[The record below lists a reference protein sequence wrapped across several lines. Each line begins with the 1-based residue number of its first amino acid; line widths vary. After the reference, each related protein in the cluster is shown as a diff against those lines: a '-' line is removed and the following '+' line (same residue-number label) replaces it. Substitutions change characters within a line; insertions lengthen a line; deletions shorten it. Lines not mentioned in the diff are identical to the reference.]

1 MAMDK
6 NYEILLNASLERYE
20 KMIEK
25 GAVDSEEF
33 SASKLS
39 KIENKINLLV
49 QDSEVK
55 ANFLER
61 LNKIRTYIP
70 VDVVAEENTT
80 KNISEVSPRF
90 FKVPT
95 DFIKKHKKETVAAII
110 GALGLTAF
118 TLHGCGKEASTEP
131 VVVEAT
137 ETTEKAVETPVE
149 TEAKEEFTK
158 MDSEYVELSE
168 SITKGLNDEISKG
181 LEVTEENKN
190 VVSKAYTEYY
200 VLNQMDTLTDE
211 QWANI
216 FPNSNVTSDDI
227 MQAKYDFEFVDEKR
241 VTVSSNYL
249 DYSLIFNEADSKML
263 NNASV
268 ALDKVKNATTAVE
281 KKQANSEF
289 MDCITDVF
297 NLESDNQIT
306 PYSFRAIDTFRNVYF
321 NAFDE
326 LTLHK
331 VINDELEH
339 KVDTAS
345 LCNISE
351 NGLNVEEK
359 SISSIQ
365 SKVVIATQEK
375 IDTRLQNGWNYAN
388 THELNPYND
397 IDDIVEYVENH
408 IDLSLYQELPDYE
421 EYLTKITLSPSTKSK
436 DDSGIS
442 DGKGGHISKTD
453 MQAHGV
459 NPSDPNAKEKYEQ
472 TVRDEDAK
480 KSEESKVI
488 SDNDGNTISSGEN
501 ASEQD
506 AVDNYESE
514 YNKGYEAGSKAY
526 ENGGSNT
533 APDGSSSAY
542 KEGYS
547 NGWNDAKKRNES
559 NQTTYVPTDNGDTTT
574 TESTET
580 VDDYKPDTKIPTNDN
595 TNNNTTTEFV
605 PIDNGDTTTTEST
618 ETVED
623 YTTDYVPVD
632 ESTTTIESTETIEDY
647 TTEYE
652 PIEDTNQTTTIE
664 SSETEEGYSTEFVP
678 VEASE
683 MQNVEESSEIVEEY
697 MEESKGQSND
707 DVSSQLESLKQL
719 RDLILNDTN
728 EVVENK
734 GMKI

>member
-6 NYEILLNASLERYE
+6 NYEVLLNASLERYE

-39 KIENKINLLV
+39 KIENKINLLI
-49 QDSEVK
+49 QNSEVK

-70 VDVVAEENTT
+70 ENISEETT
-80 KNISEVSPRF
+80 EKNISQVSPRF
-90 FKVPT
+90 FKVPV
-95 DFIKKHKKETVAAII
+95 DFIKKHKASTAAAIF
-110 GALGLTAF
+110 AAVGLTAV
-118 TLHGCGKEASTEP
+118 TLHGCGNEDKNSEPIIVESTEST
-131 VVVEAT
+131 ENAT
-137 ETTEKAVETPVE
+137 EEVQKNDTEVQF
-149 TEAKEEFTK
+149 TE
-158 MDSEYVELSE
+158 MDSEYVELAE

-181 LEVTEENKN
+181 LEVTEENKG

-200 VLNQMDTLTDE
+200 MLNQVDTLTDE
-211 QWANI
+211 EWANI
-216 FPNSNVTSDDI
+216 FPSSNITSEDI
-227 MQAKYDFEFVDEKR
+227 MQAKYDLELVDEKR
-241 VTVSSNYL
+241 VTVSNQYL
-249 DYSLIFNEADSKML
+249 DYSLMFNETDSKML
-263 NNASV
+263 SGAGV
-268 ALDKVKNATTAVE
+268 ALDKVKNATTSVA
-281 KKQANSEF
+281 KKEANAEF
-289 MDCITDVF
+289 MDYITDVF
-297 NLESDNQIT
+297 NLESDNQIS

-326 LTLHK
+326 LTLHN

-345 LCNISE
+345 LCNISN
-351 NGLNVEEK
+351 NGLNVEDK
-359 SISSIQ
+359 NINSVQ

-397 IDDIVEYVENH
+397 IDDIVEYVESH

-421 EYLTKITLSPSTKSK
+421 EYLTKITLPASTKSK

-442 DGKGGHISKTD
+442 DGKGGHISKSD
-453 MQAHGV
+453 MQAHGAT
-459 NPSDPNAKEKYEQ
+459 NKEEYEQ
-472 TVRDEDAK
+472 AVRDEDAK

-488 SDNDGNTISSGEN
+488 TDNDGNTISSGSN

-526 ENGGSNT
+526 ENGGSST
-533 APDGSSSAY
+533 APSESSSAY

-547 NGWNDAKKRNES
+547 NGWKDAKKRNENS
-559 NQTTYVPTDNGDTTT
+559 QTTYIPTNDDDTTT
-574 TESTET
+574 SETTET
-580 VDDYKPDTKIPTNDN
+580 VDDYTTDPTTPDNNTND
-595 TNNNTTTEFV
+595 NTTTEFV
-605 PIDNGDTTTTEST
+605 PIDDGDTTTSETT
-618 ETVED
+618 ETVDD

-632 ESTTTIESTETIEDY
+632 ETNNQVTTTESSEVEEGY
-647 TTEYE
+647 TTEYV
-652 PIEDTNQTTTIE
+652 PIENSEVQNIEE
-664 SSETEEGYSTEFVP
+664 SSET
-678 VEASE
+678 
-683 MQNVEESSEIVEEY
+683 IEEY
-697 MEESKGQSND
+697 KEESKGQSSD
-707 DVSSQLESLKQL
+707 DISSQLESLKQL
-719 RDLILNDTN
+719 RDLILSDTN
-728 EVVENK
+728 EVVETK

>member
-6 NYEILLNASLERYE
+6 NYEVLLNASLERYE

-39 KIENKINLLV
+39 KIENKINLLI
-49 QDSEVK
+49 QNSEVK

-70 VDVVAEENTT
+70 ENVSEETT
-80 KNISEVSPRF
+80 EKNISQVSPRF
-90 FKVPT
+90 FKVPV
-95 DFIKKHKKETVAAII
+95 DFIKKHKASTAAAIF
-110 GALGLTAF
+110 AAVGLTAV
-118 TLHGCGKEASTEP
+118 TLHGCGNEDKNSEPIIVESTEST
-131 VVVEAT
+131 ENAT
-137 ETTEKAVETPVE
+137 EEVQKNDTEVQF
-149 TEAKEEFTK
+149 TE
-158 MDSEYVELSE
+158 MDSEYVELAE

-181 LEVTEENKN
+181 LEVTEENKG

-200 VLNQMDTLTDE
+200 MLNQVDTLTDE
-211 QWANI
+211 EWANI
-216 FPNSNVTSDDI
+216 FPSSNITSEDI
-227 MQAKYDFEFVDEKR
+227 MQAKYDLELVDEKR
-241 VTVSSNYL
+241 VTVSNQYL
-249 DYSLIFNEADSKML
+249 DYSLMFNETDSKML
-263 NNASV
+263 SGAGV
-268 ALDKVKNATTAVE
+268 ALDKVKNATTSVA
-281 KKQANSEF
+281 KKEANAEF
-289 MDCITDVF
+289 MDYITDVF
-297 NLESDNQIT
+297 NLESDNQIS

-326 LTLHK
+326 LTLHN

-345 LCNISE
+345 LCNISN
-351 NGLNVEEK
+351 NGLNVEDK
-359 SISSIQ
+359 NINSVQ

-397 IDDIVEYVENH
+397 IDDIVEYVESH

-421 EYLTKITLSPSTKSK
+421 EYLTKITLPASTKSK

-442 DGKGGHISKTD
+442 DGKGGHISKSD
-453 MQAHGV
+453 MQAHGAT
-459 NPSDPNAKEKYEQ
+459 NKEEYEQ
-472 TVRDEDAK
+472 AVRDEDAK

-488 SDNDGNTISSGEN
+488 TDNDGNTISSGSN

-526 ENGGSNT
+526 ENGGSST
-533 APDGSSSAY
+533 APSESSSAY

-547 NGWNDAKKRNES
+547 NGWKDAKKRNENS
-559 NQTTYVPTDNGDTTT
+559 QTTYIPTNDDDTTT
-574 TESTET
+574 SETTET
-580 VDDYKPDTKIPTNDN
+580 VD
-595 TNNNTTTEFV
+595 
-605 PIDNGDTTTTEST
+605 
-618 ETVED
+618 D

-632 ESTTTIESTETIEDY
+632 ETNNQVTTTESSEVEEGY
-647 TTEYE
+647 TTEYV
-652 PIEDTNQTTTIE
+652 PIENSEVQNIEE
-664 SSETEEGYSTEFVP
+664 SSET
-678 VEASE
+678 
-683 MQNVEESSEIVEEY
+683 IEEY
-697 MEESKGQSND
+697 KEESKGQSSD
-707 DVSSQLESLKQL
+707 DISSQLESLKQL
-719 RDLILNDTN
+719 RDLILSDTN
-728 EVVENK
+728 EVVETK

>member
-6 NYEILLNASLERYE
+6 NYEVLLNASLERYE

-39 KIENKINLLV
+39 KIENKINLLI

-70 VDVVAEENTT
+70 ENVSEETT
-80 KNISEVSPRF
+80 EKNISQVSPRF
-90 FKVPT
+90 FKVPV
-95 DFIKKHKKETVAAII
+95 DFIKKHKASTAVAIFA
-110 GALGLTAF
+110 AVGLTAV
-118 TLHGCGKEASTEP
+118 TLHGCGNEDKNSEPIVVESTES
-131 VVVEAT
+131 
-137 ETTEKAVETPVE
+137 TEKTIEEVQTVD
-149 TEAKEEFTK
+149 TEVKFTE
-158 MDSEYVELSE
+158 MDPEYVELAE
-168 SITKGLNDEISKG
+168 SITKGLDDEISKG
-181 LEVTEENKN
+181 LEVTEENKT

-211 QWANI
+211 EWANI
-216 FPNSNVTSDDI
+216 FPNSNVTSEDI
-227 MQAKYDFEFVDEKR
+227 MQAKYDLELVDEKR
-241 VTVSSNYL
+241 VTVSNQYL

-263 NNASV
+263 SGAGA
-268 ALDKVKNATTAVE
+268 ALDKVKNATTSSA
-281 KKQANSEF
+281 KKEANTEF
-289 MDCITDVF
+289 MNYITDVF
-297 NLESDNQIT
+297 NLESDNQIS

-326 LTLHK
+326 LTLHN

-345 LCNISE
+345 LCNISN
-351 NGLNVEEK
+351 NGLNVEDK
-359 SISSIQ
+359 NINSVQ

-397 IDDIVEYVENH
+397 IDDIVEYVESH

-421 EYLTKITLSPSTKSK
+421 EYLTKITLPASTKSK

-442 DGKGGHISKTD
+442 DGKGGHISKSD
-453 MQAHGV
+453 MQAHGAT
-459 NPSDPNAKEKYEQ
+459 NKEEYEQ
-472 TVRDEDAK
+472 AVRDEDAK

-488 SDNDGNTISSGEN
+488 TDNDGNTISSGSN

-526 ENGGSNT
+526 ENGGSST
-533 APDGSSSAY
+533 APSGSSSAY

-547 NGWNDAKKRNES
+547 NGWKDAKKRNENS
-559 NQTTYVPTDNGDTTT
+559 QTTYIPTNDGDTTT
-574 TESTET
+574 SETTET
-580 VDDYKPDTKIPTNDN
+580 VDDYTTDPTTPDNNTND
-595 TNNNTTTEFV
+595 NTTTEFV
-605 PIDNGDTTTTEST
+605 PIDDGDTTTSETTETVDDYTTDYVPVDETNDQTTTSEST

-623 YTTDYVPVD
+623 YTTDYVPV
-632 ESTTTIESTETIEDY
+632 EDSAVQIVEDSPEDVE
-647 TTEYE
+647 EY
-652 PIEDTNQTTTIE
+652 
-664 SSETEEGYSTEFVP
+664 
-678 VEASE
+678 
-683 MQNVEESSEIVEEY
+683 VEESS
-697 MEESKGQSND
+697 D
-707 DVSSQLESLKQL
+707 DVLSQLESLKQL

-728 EVVENK
+728 EVVESK
-734 GMKI
+734 SMKI

>member
-6 NYEILLNASLERYE
+6 NYEVLLNASLERYE

-39 KIENKINLLV
+39 KIENKINLLI

-70 VDVVAEENTT
+70 ENVNEETT
-80 KNISEVSPRF
+80 EKNISQVSPRF
-90 FKVPT
+90 FKVPV
-95 DFIKKHKKETVAAII
+95 DFIKKHKASTAAAIF
-110 GALGLTAF
+110 AAVGLTAV
-118 TLHGCGKEASTEP
+118 TLHGCGNEDKNSEPIVVESTES
-131 VVVEAT
+131 
-137 ETTEKAVETPVE
+137 TEKTIEEVQKAD
-149 TEAKEEFTK
+149 TEVQFTE
-158 MDSEYVELSE
+158 MDSEYVELAE
-168 SITKGLNDEISKG
+168 SITKGLDDEISKG
-181 LEVTEENKN
+181 LEVTEENKT

-211 QWANI
+211 EWANI
-216 FPNSNVTSDDI
+216 FPNSNVTSEDI
-227 MQAKYDFEFVDEKR
+227 MQAKYDLELVDEKR
-241 VTVSSNYL
+241 VTVSNQYL

-263 NNASV
+263 SGAGT
-268 ALDKVKNATTAVE
+268 ALDKVKNATTSSA
-281 KKQANSEF
+281 KKEANTEF
-289 MDCITDVF
+289 MNYITDVF
-297 NLESDNQIT
+297 NLESDNQIS

-326 LTLHK
+326 LTLHN

-345 LCNISE
+345 LCNISN
-351 NGLNVEEK
+351 NGLNVEDK
-359 SISSIQ
+359 NINSVQ

-397 IDDIVEYVENH
+397 IDDIVEYVESH

-421 EYLTKITLSPSTKSK
+421 EYLTKITLPASTKSK

-442 DGKGGHISKTD
+442 DGKGGHISKSD
-453 MQAHGV
+453 MQAHGAT
-459 NPSDPNAKEKYEQ
+459 NKEEYEQ
-472 TVRDEDAK
+472 AVRDEDAK

-488 SDNDGNTISSGEN
+488 TDNDGNTISSGSN

-526 ENGGSNT
+526 ENGGSST
-533 APDGSSSAY
+533 APSESSSAY

-547 NGWNDAKKRNES
+547 NGWKDAKKRNENS
-559 NQTTYVPTDNGDTTT
+559 QTTYIPTNDDDTTT
-574 TESTET
+574 SETTET
-580 VDDYKPDTKIPTNDN
+580 VDDYTTDPTTPDNNTND
-595 TNNNTTTEFV
+595 NTTTEFV
-605 PIDNGDTTTTEST
+605 PIDDGDTTTSETTETVDDYTTDYVPVDETNDQTTTSEST

-632 ESTTTIESTETIEDY
+632 ETNNQVTTTESSEVEEGY
-647 TTEYE
+647 TTEYV
-652 PIEDTNQTTTIE
+652 PIENSEVQNIEE
-664 SSETEEGYSTEFVP
+664 SSET
-678 VEASE
+678 
-683 MQNVEESSEIVEEY
+683 IEEY
-697 MEESKGQSND
+697 KEESKGQSSD
-707 DVSSQLESLKQL
+707 DISSQLESLKQL
-719 RDLILNDTN
+719 RDLILSDTN
-728 EVVENK
+728 EVVETK

>member
-6 NYEILLNASLERYE
+6 NYEVLLNASLERYE

-39 KIENKINLLV
+39 KIENKINLLI
-49 QDSEVK
+49 QNSEVK

-70 VDVVAEENTT
+70 ENVSEETT
-80 KNISEVSPRF
+80 EKNISQVSPRF
-90 FKVPT
+90 FKVPV
-95 DFIKKHKKETVAAII
+95 DFIKKHKASTAAAIF
-110 GALGLTAF
+110 AAVGLTAV
-118 TLHGCGKEASTEP
+118 TLHGCGNEDKNSEPIVVESTES
-131 VVVEAT
+131 
-137 ETTEKAVETPVE
+137 TEKTIEEVQKSD
-149 TEAKEEFTK
+149 TEVQFTE
-158 MDSEYVELSE
+158 MDSEYVELAE
-168 SITKGLNDEISKG
+168 SITKGLDDEISKG
-181 LEVTEENKN
+181 LEVTEENKT

-211 QWANI
+211 EWANI
-216 FPNSNVTSDDI
+216 FPNSNVTSEDI
-227 MQAKYDFEFVDEKR
+227 MQAKYDLELVDEKR
-241 VTVSSNYL
+241 VTVSNQYL

-263 NNASV
+263 SGAGT
-268 ALDKVKNATTAVE
+268 ALDKVKNATTSSA
-281 KKQANSEF
+281 KKEANTEF
-289 MDCITDVF
+289 MNYITDVF
-297 NLESDNQIT
+297 NLESDNQIS

-326 LTLHK
+326 LTLHN

-345 LCNISE
+345 LCNISN
-351 NGLNVEEK
+351 NGLNVEDK
-359 SISSIQ
+359 NINSVQ

-397 IDDIVEYVENH
+397 IDDIVEYVESH

-421 EYLTKITLSPSTKSK
+421 EYLTKITLPASTKSK

-442 DGKGGHISKTD
+442 DGKGGHISKSD
-453 MQAHGV
+453 MQAHGAT
-459 NPSDPNAKEKYEQ
+459 NKEEYEQ
-472 TVRDEDAK
+472 AVRDEDAK

-488 SDNDGNTISSGEN
+488 TDNDGNTISSGSN

-526 ENGGSNT
+526 ENGGSST
-533 APDGSSSAY
+533 APSESSSAY

-547 NGWNDAKKRNES
+547 NGWKDAKKRNENS
-559 NQTTYVPTDNGDTTT
+559 QTTYIPTNDDDTTT
-574 TESTET
+574 SETTET
-580 VDDYKPDTKIPTNDN
+580 VDDYTTDPTTPDNNTND
-595 TNNNTTTEFV
+595 NTTTEFV
-605 PIDNGDTTTTEST
+605 PIDDGDTTTSETTETVDDYTTDYVPVDETNDQTTTSEST

-632 ESTTTIESTETIEDY
+632 ETNNQVTTTESSEVEEGY
-647 TTEYE
+647 TTEYV
-652 PIEDTNQTTTIE
+652 PIENSEVQNIEE
-664 SSETEEGYSTEFVP
+664 SSET
-678 VEASE
+678 
-683 MQNVEESSEIVEEY
+683 IEEY
-697 MEESKGQSND
+697 KEESKGQSSD
-707 DVSSQLESLKQL
+707 DISSQLESLKQL
-719 RDLILNDTN
+719 RDLILSDTN
-728 EVVENK
+728 EVVETK

>member
-6 NYEILLNASLERYE
+6 NYEVLLNASLERYE

-33 SASKLS
+33 SVSKLS
-39 KIENKINLLV
+39 KIENKINLLI

-70 VDVVAEENTT
+70 ENVSEETT
-80 KNISEVSPRF
+80 EKNISQVSPRF
-90 FKVPT
+90 FKVPV
-95 DFIKKHKKETVAAII
+95 DFIKKHKASTAAAIF
-110 GALGLTAF
+110 AAVGLTAV
-118 TLHGCGKEASTEP
+118 TLHGCGNEDKNSEPIVVESTES
-131 VVVEAT
+131 
-137 ETTEKAVETPVE
+137 TEKTIEEVQTVD
-149 TEAKEEFTK
+149 TEVKFTE
-158 MDSEYVELSE
+158 MDPEYVELAE
-168 SITKGLNDEISKG
+168 SITKGLDDEISKG
-181 LEVTEENKN
+181 LEVTEENKT

-211 QWANI
+211 EWANI
-216 FPNSNVTSDDI
+216 FPNSNVTSEDI
-227 MQAKYDFEFVDEKR
+227 MQAKHDLELVDEKR
-241 VTVSSNYL
+241 VTVSNQYL

-263 NNASV
+263 SGAGA
-268 ALDKVKNATTAVE
+268 ALDKVKNATTSSA
-281 KKQANSEF
+281 KKEANTEF
-289 MDCITDVF
+289 MDYITDVF
-297 NLESDNQIT
+297 NLESDNQIS

-326 LTLHK
+326 LTLHN

-345 LCNISE
+345 LCNISN
-351 NGLNVEEK
+351 NGLNVEDK
-359 SISSIQ
+359 NINSVQ

-397 IDDIVEYVENH
+397 IDDIVEYVESH

-421 EYLTKITLSPSTKSK
+421 EYLTKITLPASTKSK

-442 DGKGGHISKTD
+442 DGKGGHISKSD
-453 MQAHGV
+453 MQAHGAT
-459 NPSDPNAKEKYEQ
+459 NKEEYEQ
-472 TVRDEDAK
+472 AVRDEDAK

-488 SDNDGNTISSGEN
+488 TDNDGNTISSGSN

-526 ENGGSNT
+526 ENGGSST
-533 APDGSSSAY
+533 APSGSSSAY

-547 NGWNDAKKRNES
+547 NGWKDAKKRNENS
-559 NQTTYVPTDNGDTTT
+559 QTTYIPTNDGDTTT
-574 TESTET
+574 SETTET
-580 VDDYKPDTKIPTNDN
+580 VNDYTTDTTTPDKDN

-605 PIDNGDTTTTEST
+605 PIDDGDTTTSETTETVDDYTTDYVPVDETNDQTTTSEST

-632 ESTTTIESTETIEDY
+632 ETSNQVTTTESSEVEEGY
-647 TTEYE
+647 TTEY
-652 PIEDTNQTTTIE
+652 
-664 SSETEEGYSTEFVP
+664 VP
-678 VEASE
+678 VEDSNVQIVEDSSE
-683 MQNVEESSEIVEEY
+683 DVEEYVEESS
-697 MEESKGQSND
+697 D
-707 DVSSQLESLKQL
+707 DVLSQLESLKQL

-728 EVVENK
+728 EVVESK
-734 GMKI
+734 SMKI

>member
-6 NYEILLNASLERYE
+6 NYEVLLNASLERYE

-39 KIENKINLLV
+39 KIENKINLLI
-49 QDSEVK
+49 QDSGVK

-70 VDVVAEENTT
+70 ENVSEETT
-80 KNISEVSPRF
+80 EKNISQVSPRF
-90 FKVPT
+90 FKVPV
-95 DFIKKHKKETVAAII
+95 DFIKKHKASTAAAIF
-110 GALGLTAF
+110 AAVGLTAV
-118 TLHGCGKEASTEP
+118 TLHGCGNEDKNSEPIIVESTEST
-131 VVVEAT
+131 ENAT
-137 ETTEKAVETPVE
+137 EEVQKNDTEVQF
-149 TEAKEEFTK
+149 TE
-158 MDSEYVELSE
+158 MDSEYVELAE

-181 LEVTEENKN
+181 LEVTEENKG

-200 VLNQMDTLTDE
+200 MLNQVDTLTDE
-211 QWANI
+211 EWANI
-216 FPNSNVTSDDI
+216 FPSSNITSEDI
-227 MQAKYDFEFVDEKR
+227 MQAKYDLELVDEKR
-241 VTVSSNYL
+241 VTVSNQYL
-249 DYSLIFNEADSKML
+249 DYSLMFNETDSKML
-263 NNASV
+263 SNAGV
-268 ALDKVKNATTAVE
+268 ALDKVKNATTSVA
-281 KKQANSEF
+281 KKEANAEF
-289 MDCITDVF
+289 MDYITDVF
-297 NLESDNQIT
+297 NLESDNQIS

-326 LTLHK
+326 LTLHN

-345 LCNISE
+345 LCSIS
-351 NGLNVEEK
+351 NSDLNVEEK
-359 SISSIQ
+359 NINSIQ

-397 IDDIVEYVENH
+397 IDDIVEYVESH

-421 EYLTKITLSPSTKSK
+421 EYLTKITLPASTKSK

-442 DGKGGHISKTD
+442 DGKGGHISKSD
-453 MQAHGV
+453 MQAHGAT
-459 NPSDPNAKEKYEQ
+459 NKEEYEQ
-472 TVRDEDAK
+472 AVRDEDAK

-488 SDNDGNTISSGEN
+488 TDNDGNTISSGSN

-526 ENGGSNT
+526 ENGGSST
-533 APDGSSSAY
+533 APSESSSAY

-547 NGWNDAKKRNES
+547 NGWKDAKKRNENS
-559 NQTTYVPTDNGDTTT
+559 QTTYIPTNDDDTTT
-574 TESTET
+574 SETTET
-580 VDDYKPDTKIPTNDN
+580 VDDYTTDPTTPDNNTND
-595 TNNNTTTEFV
+595 NTTTEFV
-605 PIDNGDTTTTEST
+605 PIDDGDTTTSETTETVDDYTTDYVPVDETNDQTTTSEST

-632 ESTTTIESTETIEDY
+632 ETNNQVTTTESSEVEEGY
-647 TTEYE
+647 TTEYV
-652 PIEDTNQTTTIE
+652 PIENSEVQNIEE
-664 SSETEEGYSTEFVP
+664 SSET
-678 VEASE
+678 
-683 MQNVEESSEIVEEY
+683 IEEY
-697 MEESKGQSND
+697 KEESKGQSSD
-707 DVSSQLESLKQL
+707 DISSQLESLKQL
-719 RDLILNDTN
+719 RDLILSDTN
-728 EVVENK
+728 EVVETK

>member
-6 NYEILLNASLERYE
+6 NYEVLLNASLERYE

-39 KIENKINLLV
+39 KIENKINLLI

-70 VDVVAEENTT
+70 ENVSEETT
-80 KNISEVSPRF
+80 EKNISQVSPRF
-90 FKVPT
+90 FKVPV
-95 DFIKKHKKETVAAII
+95 DFIKKHKASTAAAIF
-110 GALGLTAF
+110 AAVGLTAV
-118 TLHGCGKEASTEP
+118 TLHGCGNEDKNSEPIVVESTES
-131 VVVEAT
+131 
-137 ETTEKAVETPVE
+137 TEKTIEEVQTVD
-149 TEAKEEFTK
+149 TEVKFTE
-158 MDSEYVELSE
+158 MDPEYVELAE
-168 SITKGLNDEISKG
+168 SITKGLDDEISKG
-181 LEVTEENKN
+181 LEVTEENKT

-211 QWANI
+211 EWANI
-216 FPNSNVTSDDI
+216 FPNSNVTSEDI
-227 MQAKYDFEFVDEKR
+227 MQAKYDFEYLDQRR
-241 VTVSSNYL
+241 VTTSSEYL
-249 DYSLIFNEADSKML
+249 DYSLMFNEADSKML
-263 NNASV
+263 SDAGV
-268 ALDKVKNATTAVE
+268 ALDKFKNATTASS
-281 KKQANSEF
+281 KKEAKSEF
-289 MDCITDVF
+289 INYVTEVF
-297 NLESDNQIT
+297 NLESNNQFA
-306 PYSFRAIDTFRNVYF
+306 PYSSRAKDTFRYVYF
-321 NAFDE
+321 EAFDR
-326 LTLHK
+326 LTGQNGFDDKLKHR
-331 VINDELEH
+331 VNTSVLCDITNNINF
-339 KVDTAS
+339 
-345 LCNISE
+345 
-351 NGLNVEEK
+351 NVEEESAK
-359 SISSIQ
+359 SIQ
-365 SKVVIATQEK
+365 SEIVIAIQNK
-375 IDTRLQNGWNYAN
+375 VNTRLQNGWNYAN

-421 EYLTKITLSPSTKSK
+421 EYLKSLMPPSTKSK

-442 DGKGGHISKTD
+442 DGKGGHISKSD
-453 MQAHGV
+453 MQAHGAT
-459 NPSDPNAKEKYEQ
+459 NKEEYEQ
-472 TVRDEDAK
+472 AVRDEDAK

-488 SDNDGNTISSGEN
+488 TDNDGNTISSGSN

-526 ENGGSNT
+526 ENGGSST
-533 APDGSSSAY
+533 APSESSSAY

-605 PIDNGDTTTTEST
+605 PIDNGDTTTSETT
-618 ETVED
+618 ETVDD

-632 ESTTTIESTETIEDY
+632 ETNNQVTTTESSEVEEGY
-647 TTEYE
+647 TTEYV
-652 PIEDTNQTTTIE
+652 PIENSEVQNIEE
-664 SSETEEGYSTEFVP
+664 SSET
-678 VEASE
+678 
-683 MQNVEESSEIVEEY
+683 IEEY
-697 MEESKGQSND
+697 KEESKGQSSD
-707 DVSSQLESLKQL
+707 DISSQLESLKQL

>member
-6 NYEILLNASLERYE
+6 NYEVLLNASLERYE

-39 KIENKINLLV
+39 KIENKINLLI

-70 VDVVAEENTT
+70 ENVNEETT
-80 KNISEVSPRF
+80 EKNISQVSPRF
-90 FKVPT
+90 FKVPV
-95 DFIKKHKKETVAAII
+95 DFIKKHKASTAAAIF
-110 GALGLTAF
+110 AAVGLTAV
-118 TLHGCGKEASTEP
+118 TLHGCGNEDKNSEPIVVESTES
-131 VVVEAT
+131 
-137 ETTEKAVETPVE
+137 TEKTIEEVQKAD
-149 TEAKEEFTK
+149 TEVQFTE
-158 MDSEYVELSE
+158 MDSEYVELAE
-168 SITKGLNDEISKG
+168 SITKGLDDEISKG
-181 LEVTEENKN
+181 LEVTEENKT

-211 QWANI
+211 EWANI
-216 FPNSNVTSDDI
+216 FPNSNVTSEDI
-227 MQAKYDFEFVDEKR
+227 MQAKYDLELVDEKR
-241 VTVSSNYL
+241 VTVSNQYL

-263 NNASV
+263 SGAGT
-268 ALDKVKNATTAVE
+268 ALDKVKNATTSSA
-281 KKQANSEF
+281 KKEANTEF
-289 MDCITDVF
+289 MNYITDVF
-297 NLESDNQIT
+297 NLESDNQIS

-326 LTLHK
+326 LTLHN

-345 LCNISE
+345 LCNISN
-351 NGLNVEEK
+351 NGLNVEDK
-359 SISSIQ
+359 NINSVQ

-421 EYLTKITLSPSTKSK
+421 EYLKSLMPPSTKSK

-442 DGKGGHISKTD
+442 DGKGGHISKSD
-453 MQAHGV
+453 MQAHGAT
-459 NPSDPNAKEKYEQ
+459 NKEEYEQ
-472 TVRDEDAK
+472 AVRDEDAK

-488 SDNDGNTISSGEN
+488 TDNDGNTISSGSN

-526 ENGGSNT
+526 ESGGSST
-533 APDGSSSAY
+533 APSESSSAY

-547 NGWNDAKKRNES
+547 NGWKDAKKRNENS
-559 NQTTYVPTDNGDTTT
+559 QTTYIPTNDDDTTT
-574 TESTET
+574 SETTET
-580 VDDYKPDTKIPTNDN
+580 VDDYTTDPTTPDNNTND
-595 TNNNTTTEFV
+595 NTTTEFV
-605 PIDNGDTTTTEST
+605 PIDDGDTTTSETTETVDDYTTDYVPVDETNDQTTTSEST

-632 ESTTTIESTETIEDY
+632 ETNNQVTTTESSEVEEGY
-647 TTEYE
+647 PTEYV
-652 PIEDTNQTTTIE
+652 PIENSEVQNIEE
-664 SSETEEGYSTEFVP
+664 SSET
-678 VEASE
+678 
-683 MQNVEESSEIVEEY
+683 IEEY
-697 MEESKGQSND
+697 KEESKGQSSD
-707 DVSSQLESLKQL
+707 DISSQLESLKQL
-719 RDLILNDTN
+719 RDLILSDTN
-728 EVVENK
+728 EVVETK

>member
-6 NYEILLNASLERYE
+6 NYEVLLNASLERYE

-39 KIENKINLLV
+39 KIENKINLLI
-49 QDSEVK
+49 QNSEVK

-70 VDVVAEENTT
+70 ENVSEETT
-80 KNISEVSPRF
+80 EKNISQVSPRF
-90 FKVPT
+90 FKVPV
-95 DFIKKHKKETVAAII
+95 DFIKKHKASTAAAIF
-110 GALGLTAF
+110 AAVGLTAV
-118 TLHGCGKEASTEP
+118 TLHGCGNEDKNSEPIIVESTEST
-131 VVVEAT
+131 ENAT
-137 ETTEKAVETPVE
+137 EEVQKNDTEVQF
-149 TEAKEEFTK
+149 TE
-158 MDSEYVELSE
+158 MDSEYVELAE

-181 LEVTEENKN
+181 LEVTEENKG

-200 VLNQMDTLTDE
+200 MLNQVDTLTDE
-211 QWANI
+211 EWANI
-216 FPNSNVTSDDI
+216 FPSSNITSEDI
-227 MQAKYDFEFVDEKR
+227 MQAKYDLELVDEKR
-241 VTVSSNYL
+241 VTVSNQYL
-249 DYSLIFNEADSKML
+249 DYSLMFNETDSKML
-263 NNASV
+263 SGAGV
-268 ALDKVKNATTAVE
+268 ALDKVKNATTSVA
-281 KKQANSEF
+281 KKEANAEF
-289 MDCITDVF
+289 MDYITDVF
-297 NLESDNQIT
+297 NLESDNQIS

-326 LTLHK
+326 LTLHN

-345 LCNISE
+345 LCSIS
-351 NGLNVEEK
+351 NSDLNVEEK
-359 SISSIQ
+359 NINSIQ

-397 IDDIVEYVENH
+397 IDDIVEYVESH

-421 EYLTKITLSPSTKSK
+421 EYLTKITLPASTKSK

-442 DGKGGHISKTD
+442 DGKGGHISKSD
-453 MQAHGV
+453 MQAHGAT
-459 NPSDPNAKEKYEQ
+459 NKEEYEQ
-472 TVRDEDAK
+472 AVRDEDAK

-488 SDNDGNTISSGEN
+488 TDNDGNTISSGSN

-526 ENGGSNT
+526 ENGGSST
-533 APDGSSSAY
+533 APSESSSAY

-547 NGWNDAKKRNES
+547 NGWKDAKKRNENS
-559 NQTTYVPTDNGDTTT
+559 QTTYIPTNDDDTTT
-574 TESTET
+574 SETTET
-580 VDDYKPDTKIPTNDN
+580 VDDYTTDPTTPDNNTND
-595 TNNNTTTEFV
+595 NTTTEFV
-605 PIDNGDTTTTEST
+605 PIDDGDTTTSETTETVDDYTTDYVPVDETNDQTTTSEST

-632 ESTTTIESTETIEDY
+632 ETNNQVTTTESSEVEEEY
-647 TTEYE
+647 TTEYV
-652 PIEDTNQTTTIE
+652 PIENSEVQNIEE
-664 SSETEEGYSTEFVP
+664 SSET
-678 VEASE
+678 
-683 MQNVEESSEIVEEY
+683 IEEY
-697 MEESKGQSND
+697 KEESKGQSSD
-707 DVSSQLESLKQL
+707 DISSQLESLKQL
-719 RDLILNDTN
+719 RDLILSDTN
-728 EVVENK
+728 EVVETK

>member
-6 NYEILLNASLERYE
+6 NYEVLLNASLERCE

-33 SASKLS
+33 SASKLN
-39 KIENKINLLV
+39 KIENKINLLI

-70 VDVVAEENTT
+70 ENVSEETT
-80 KNISEVSPRF
+80 EKNISQVSPRF
-90 FKVPT
+90 FKVPV
-95 DFIKKHKKETVAAII
+95 DFIKKHKASTAAAIF
-110 GALGLTAF
+110 AAVGLTAV
-118 TLHGCGKEASTEP
+118 TLHGCGNEDKNSEP
-131 VVVEAT
+131 IVVEST
-137 ETTEKAVETPVE
+137 ETTEKTIEEVQTVD
-149 TEAKEEFTK
+149 TEVKFTE
-158 MDSEYVELSE
+158 MDPEYVELAE
-168 SITKGLNDEISKG
+168 SITKGLDDEISKG
-181 LEVTEENKN
+181 LEVTEENKT

-211 QWANI
+211 EWANI
-216 FPNSNVTSDDI
+216 FPNSNVTSEDI
-227 MQAKYDFEFVDEKR
+227 MQAKYDLELVDEKR
-241 VTVSSNYL
+241 VTVSNQYL

-263 NNASV
+263 SGAGA
-268 ALDKVKNATTAVE
+268 ALDKVKNATTSSA
-281 KKQANSEF
+281 KKEANTEF
-289 MDCITDVF
+289 MDYITDVF
-297 NLESDNQIT
+297 NLESDNQIS

-326 LTLHK
+326 LTLHN

-345 LCNISE
+345 LCNISN
-351 NGLNVEEK
+351 NGLNVEDK
-359 SISSIQ
+359 NINSVQ

-397 IDDIVEYVENH
+397 IDDIVEYVESH

-421 EYLTKITLSPSTKSK
+421 EYLTKITLPASTKSK

-442 DGKGGHISKTD
+442 DGKGGHISKSD
-453 MQAHGV
+453 MQAHGAT
-459 NPSDPNAKEKYEQ
+459 NKEEYEQ
-472 TVRDEDAK
+472 AVRDEDAK

-488 SDNDGNTISSGEN
+488 TDNDGNTISSGSN

-526 ENGGSNT
+526 ENGGSST
-533 APDGSSSAY
+533 APSGSSSAY

-547 NGWNDAKKRNES
+547 NGWKDAKKRNENS
-559 NQTTYVPTDNGDTTT
+559 QTTYIPTNDGDTTT
-574 TESTET
+574 SESTET
-580 VDDYKPDTKIPTNDN
+580 VD
-595 TNNNTTTEFV
+595 
-605 PIDNGDTTTTEST
+605 
-618 ETVED
+618 
-623 YTTDYVPVD
+623 
-632 ESTTTIESTETIEDY
+632 DY

-652 PIEDTNQTTTIE
+652 PIENDDQTTITE
-664 SSETEEGYSTEFVP
+664 SSETEEGYTTEYVP
-678 VEASE
+678 VEDSSE
-683 MQNVEESSEIVEEY
+683 DVEEYVEESS
-697 MEESKGQSND
+697 D
-707 DVSSQLESLKQL
+707 DVLSQLESLKQL

-728 EVVENK
+728 EVVESK
-734 GMKI
+734 SMKI

>member
-6 NYEILLNASLERYE
+6 NYEVLLNASLERYE

-39 KIENKINLLV
+39 KIENKINLLI
-49 QDSEVK
+49 QDSGVK

-70 VDVVAEENTT
+70 ENVSEETT
-80 KNISEVSPRF
+80 EKNISQVSPRF
-90 FKVPT
+90 FKVPV
-95 DFIKKHKKETVAAII
+95 DFIKKHKASTAAAIF
-110 GALGLTAF
+110 AAVGLTAV
-118 TLHGCGKEASTEP
+118 TLHGCGNEDKNSEPIIVESTEST
-131 VVVEAT
+131 ENAT
-137 ETTEKAVETPVE
+137 EEVQKNDTEVQF
-149 TEAKEEFTK
+149 TE
-158 MDSEYVELSE
+158 MDSEYVELAE

-181 LEVTEENKN
+181 LEVTEENKG

-200 VLNQMDTLTDE
+200 MLNQVDTLTDE
-211 QWANI
+211 EWANI
-216 FPNSNVTSDDI
+216 FPSSNITSEDI
-227 MQAKYDFEFVDEKR
+227 MQAKYDLELVDEKR
-241 VTVSSNYL
+241 VTVSNQYL
-249 DYSLIFNEADSKML
+249 DYSLMFNETDSKML
-263 NNASV
+263 SGAGV
-268 ALDKVKNATTAVE
+268 ALDKVKNATTSVA
-281 KKQANSEF
+281 KKEANAEF
-289 MDCITDVF
+289 MDYITDVF
-297 NLESDNQIT
+297 NLESDNQIS

-326 LTLHK
+326 LTLHN

-345 LCNISE
+345 LCSIS
-351 NGLNVEEK
+351 NSDLNVEEK
-359 SISSIQ
+359 NINSIQ

-397 IDDIVEYVENH
+397 IDDIVEYVESH

-421 EYLTKITLSPSTKSK
+421 EYLTKITLPASTKSK

-442 DGKGGHISKTD
+442 DGKGGHISKSD
-453 MQAHGV
+453 MQAHGAT
-459 NPSDPNAKEKYEQ
+459 NKEEYEQ
-472 TVRDEDAK
+472 AVRDEDAK

-488 SDNDGNTISSGEN
+488 TDNDGNTISSGSN

-526 ENGGSNT
+526 ESGGSST
-533 APDGSSSAY
+533 APSESSSAY

-547 NGWNDAKKRNES
+547 NGWKDAKKRNENS
-559 NQTTYVPTDNGDTTT
+559 QTTYIPTNDDDTTT
-574 TESTET
+574 SETTET
-580 VDDYKPDTKIPTNDN
+580 VDDYTTDPTTPDNNTND
-595 TNNNTTTEFV
+595 NTTTEFV
-605 PIDNGDTTTTEST
+605 PIDDGDTTTSETTETVDDYTTDYVPVDETNDQTTTSEST

-632 ESTTTIESTETIEDY
+632 ETNNQVTTTESSEVEEEY
-647 TTEYE
+647 TTEYV
-652 PIEDTNQTTTIE
+652 PIENSEVQNIEE
-664 SSETEEGYSTEFVP
+664 SSET
-678 VEASE
+678 
-683 MQNVEESSEIVEEY
+683 IEEY
-697 MEESKGQSND
+697 KEESKGQSSD
-707 DVSSQLESLKQL
+707 DISSQLESLKQL
-719 RDLILNDTN
+719 RDLILSDTN
-728 EVVENK
+728 EVVETK

>member
-6 NYEILLNASLERYE
+6 NYEVLLNASLERYE

-33 SASKLS
+33 SASKLN
-39 KIENKINLLV
+39 KIENKINLLI

-70 VDVVAEENTT
+70 ENVSEETT
-80 KNISEVSPRF
+80 EKNISQVSPRF
-90 FKVPT
+90 FKVPV
-95 DFIKKHKKETVAAII
+95 DFIKKHKASTAAAIF
-110 GALGLTAF
+110 AAVGLTAV
-118 TLHGCGKEASTEP
+118 TLHGCGNEDKNSEPIVVESTES
-131 VVVEAT
+131 
-137 ETTEKAVETPVE
+137 TEKTIEEVQTVD
-149 TEAKEEFTK
+149 TEVKFTE
-158 MDSEYVELSE
+158 MDPEYVELAE
-168 SITKGLNDEISKG
+168 SITKGLDDEISKG
-181 LEVTEENKN
+181 LEVTEENKT

-211 QWANI
+211 EWANI
-216 FPNSNVTSDDI
+216 FPNSNVTSEDI
-227 MQAKYDFEFVDEKR
+227 MQAKYDLELVDEKR
-241 VTVSSNYL
+241 VTVSNQYL

-263 NNASV
+263 SGAGA
-268 ALDKVKNATTAVE
+268 ALDKVKNATTSSA
-281 KKQANSEF
+281 KKEANTEF
-289 MDCITDVF
+289 MDYITDVF
-297 NLESDNQIT
+297 NLESDNQIS

-326 LTLHK
+326 LTLHN

-345 LCNISE
+345 LCNISN
-351 NGLNVEEK
+351 NGLNVEDK
-359 SISSIQ
+359 NINSVQ

-397 IDDIVEYVENH
+397 IDDIVEYVESH

-421 EYLTKITLSPSTKSK
+421 EYLTKITLPASTKSK

-442 DGKGGHISKTD
+442 DGKGGHISKSD
-453 MQAHGV
+453 MQAHGAT
-459 NPSDPNAKEKYEQ
+459 NKEEYEQ
-472 TVRDEDAK
+472 AVRDEDAK

-488 SDNDGNTISSGEN
+488 TDNDGNTISSGSN

-526 ENGGSNT
+526 ENGGSST
-533 APDGSSSAY
+533 APSGSSSAY

-547 NGWNDAKKRNES
+547 NGWKDAKKRNENS
-559 NQTTYVPTDNGDTTT
+559 QTTYIPTNDGDTTT
-574 TESTET
+574 SESTET
-580 VDDYKPDTKIPTNDN
+580 VD
-595 TNNNTTTEFV
+595 
-605 PIDNGDTTTTEST
+605 
-618 ETVED
+618 
-623 YTTDYVPVD
+623 
-632 ESTTTIESTETIEDY
+632 DY

-652 PIEDTNQTTTIE
+652 PIENDDQTTITE
-664 SSETEEGYSTEFVP
+664 SSETEEGYTTEYVP
-678 VEASE
+678 VEDSDVQIVEDSSE
-683 MQNVEESSEIVEEY
+683 DVEGYVEESSA
-697 MEESKGQSND
+697 
-707 DVSSQLESLKQL
+707 DVLSQLESLKQL

-728 EVVENK
+728 EVVESK
-734 GMKI
+734 SMKI

>member
-6 NYEILLNASLERYE
+6 NYEVLLNASLERYE

-39 KIENKINLLV
+39 KIENKINLLI
-49 QDSEVK
+49 QNSEVK

-70 VDVVAEENTT
+70 ENVSEETT
-80 KNISEVSPRF
+80 EKNISQVSPRF
-90 FKVPT
+90 FKVPV
-95 DFIKKHKKETVAAII
+95 DFIKKHKASTAAAIF
-110 GALGLTAF
+110 AAVGLTAV
-118 TLHGCGKEASTEP
+118 TLHGCGNEDKNSEPIIVESTEST
-131 VVVEAT
+131 ENAT
-137 ETTEKAVETPVE
+137 EEVQKNDTEVQF
-149 TEAKEEFTK
+149 TE
-158 MDSEYVELSE
+158 MDSEYVELAE

-181 LEVTEENKN
+181 LEVTEENKG

-200 VLNQMDTLTDE
+200 MLNQVDTLTDE
-211 QWANI
+211 EWANI
-216 FPNSNVTSDDI
+216 FPSSNITSEDI
-227 MQAKYDFEFVDEKR
+227 MQAKYDLELVDEKR
-241 VTVSSNYL
+241 VTVSNQYL
-249 DYSLIFNEADSKML
+249 DYSLMFNETDSKML
-263 NNASV
+263 SGAGV
-268 ALDKVKNATTAVE
+268 ALDKVKNATTSVA
-281 KKQANSEF
+281 KKEANAEF
-289 MDCITDVF
+289 MDYITDVF
-297 NLESDNQIT
+297 NLESDNQIS

-326 LTLHK
+326 LTLHN

-345 LCNISE
+345 LCNISN
-351 NGLNVEEK
+351 NGLNVEDK
-359 SISSIQ
+359 NINSVQ

-397 IDDIVEYVENH
+397 IDDIVEYVESH

-421 EYLTKITLSPSTKSK
+421 EYLTKITLPASTKSK

-442 DGKGGHISKTD
+442 DGKGGHISKSD
-453 MQAHGV
+453 MQAHGAT
-459 NPSDPNAKEKYEQ
+459 NKEEYEQ
-472 TVRDEDAK
+472 VVRDEDAK

-488 SDNDGNTISSGEN
+488 TDNDGNTISSGSN

-526 ENGGSNT
+526 ENGGSST
-533 APDGSSSAY
+533 APSESSSAY

-547 NGWNDAKKRNES
+547 NGWKDAKKRNENS
-559 NQTTYVPTDNGDTTT
+559 QTTYIPTNDDDTTT
-574 TESTET
+574 SETTET
-580 VDDYKPDTKIPTNDN
+580 VDDYTTDPTTPDNNTND
-595 TNNNTTTEFV
+595 NTTTEFV
-605 PIDNGDTTTTEST
+605 PIDDGDTTTSETT
-618 ETVED
+618 ETVDD

-632 ESTTTIESTETIEDY
+632 ETNNQVTTTESSEVEEGY
-647 TTEYE
+647 TTEYV
-652 PIEDTNQTTTIE
+652 PIENSEVQNIEE
-664 SSETEEGYSTEFVP
+664 SSET
-678 VEASE
+678 
-683 MQNVEESSEIVEEY
+683 IEEY
-697 MEESKGQSND
+697 KEESKGQSSD
-707 DVSSQLESLKQL
+707 DISSQLESLKQL
-719 RDLILNDTN
+719 RDLILSDTN
-728 EVVENK
+728 EVVETK

>member
-6 NYEILLNASLERYE
+6 NYEVLLNASLERYE

-33 SASKLS
+33 SASKLN
-39 KIENKINLLV
+39 KIENKINLLI

-70 VDVVAEENTT
+70 ENVSEETT
-80 KNISEVSPRF
+80 EKNISQVSPRF
-90 FKVPT
+90 FKVPV
-95 DFIKKHKKETVAAII
+95 DFIKKHKASTAAAIF
-110 GALGLTAF
+110 AAVGLTAV
-118 TLHGCGKEASTEP
+118 TLHGCGNEDKNSEPIVVESTES
-131 VVVEAT
+131 
-137 ETTEKAVETPVE
+137 TEKTIEEVQTVD
-149 TEAKEEFTK
+149 TEVKFTE
-158 MDSEYVELSE
+158 MDPEYVELAE
-168 SITKGLNDEISKG
+168 SITKGLDDEISKG
-181 LEVTEENKN
+181 LEVTEENKT

-211 QWANI
+211 EWANI
-216 FPNSNVTSDDI
+216 FPNSNVTSEDI
-227 MQAKYDFEFVDEKR
+227 MQAKYDLELVDEKR
-241 VTVSSNYL
+241 VTVSNQYL

-263 NNASV
+263 SGAGA
-268 ALDKVKNATTAVE
+268 ALDKVKNATTSSA
-281 KKQANSEF
+281 KKEANTEF
-289 MDCITDVF
+289 MDYITDVF
-297 NLESDNQIT
+297 NLESDNQIS

-326 LTLHK
+326 LTLHN

-345 LCNISE
+345 LCNISN
-351 NGLNVEEK
+351 NGLNVEDK
-359 SISSIQ
+359 NINSVQ

-397 IDDIVEYVENH
+397 IDDIVEYVESH

-421 EYLTKITLSPSTKSK
+421 EYLTKITLPASTKSK

-442 DGKGGHISKTD
+442 DGKGGHISKSD
-453 MQAHGV
+453 MQAHGAT
-459 NPSDPNAKEKYEQ
+459 NKEEYEQ
-472 TVRDEDAK
+472 VVRDEDAK

-488 SDNDGNTISSGEN
+488 TDNDGNTISSGSN

-526 ENGGSNT
+526 ENGGSST
-533 APDGSSSAY
+533 APSGSSSAY

-547 NGWNDAKKRNES
+547 NGWKDAKKRNENS
-559 NQTTYVPTDNGDTTT
+559 QTTYIPTNDGDTTT
-574 TESTET
+574 SESTET
-580 VDDYKPDTKIPTNDN
+580 VDDYTTDPTTPDNNTND
-595 TNNNTTTEFV
+595 NTTTEFV
-605 PIDNGDTTTTEST
+605 PIDDGDTTTSEST

-632 ESTTTIESTETIEDY
+632 ETSNQVTTTESSEVEEGY
-647 TTEYE
+647 TTEY
-652 PIEDTNQTTTIE
+652 
-664 SSETEEGYSTEFVP
+664 VP
-678 VEASE
+678 VEDSAVQIVEDSSE
-683 MQNVEESSEIVEEY
+683 DVEEYVEESS
-697 MEESKGQSND
+697 D
-707 DVSSQLESLKQL
+707 DVLSQLESLKQL

-728 EVVENK
+728 EVVESK
-734 GMKI
+734 SMKI

>member
-6 NYEILLNASLERYE
+6 NYEVLLNASLERYE

-33 SASKLS
+33 SASKLN
-39 KIENKINLLV
+39 KIENKINLLI

-70 VDVVAEENTT
+70 ENVSEETT
-80 KNISEVSPRF
+80 EKNISQVSPRF
-90 FKVPT
+90 FKVPV
-95 DFIKKHKKETVAAII
+95 DFIKKHKASTAAAIF
-110 GALGLTAF
+110 AAVGLTAV
-118 TLHGCGKEASTEP
+118 TLHGCGNEDKNSEPIVVESTEL
-131 VVVEAT
+131 
-137 ETTEKAVETPVE
+137 TEKTIEEVQTVD
-149 TEAKEEFTK
+149 TEVKFTE
-158 MDSEYVELSE
+158 MDPEYVELAE
-168 SITKGLNDEISKG
+168 SITKGLDDEISKG
-181 LEVTEENKN
+181 LEVTEENKT

-211 QWANI
+211 EWANI
-216 FPNSNVTSDDI
+216 FPNSNVTSEDI
-227 MQAKYDFEFVDEKR
+227 MQAKYDLELVDEKR
-241 VTVSSNYL
+241 VTVSNQYL

-263 NNASV
+263 SGAGA
-268 ALDKVKNATTAVE
+268 ALDKVKNATTSSA
-281 KKQANSEF
+281 KKEANTEF
-289 MDCITDVF
+289 MDYITDVF
-297 NLESDNQIT
+297 NLESDNQIS

-326 LTLHK
+326 LTLHN

-345 LCNISE
+345 LCNISN
-351 NGLNVEEK
+351 NGLNVEDK
-359 SISSIQ
+359 NINSVQ

-397 IDDIVEYVENH
+397 IDDIVEYVESH

-421 EYLTKITLSPSTKSK
+421 EYLTKITLPASTKSK

-442 DGKGGHISKTD
+442 DGKGGHISKSD
-453 MQAHGV
+453 MQAHGAT
-459 NPSDPNAKEKYEQ
+459 NKEEYEQ
-472 TVRDEDAK
+472 AVRDEDAK

-488 SDNDGNTISSGEN
+488 TDNDGNTISSGSN

-526 ENGGSNT
+526 ENGGSST
-533 APDGSSSAY
+533 APSGSSSAY

-547 NGWNDAKKRNES
+547 NGWKDAKKRNENS
-559 NQTTYVPTDNGDTTT
+559 QTTYIPTNDGDTTT
-574 TESTET
+574 SESTET
-580 VDDYKPDTKIPTNDN
+580 VDDYTTDPTTPDNNTND
-595 TNNNTTTEFV
+595 NTTTEFV
-605 PIDNGDTTTTEST
+605 PIDDGDTTTSEST

-632 ESTTTIESTETIEDY
+632 ETSNQVTTTESSEVEEGY
-647 TTEYE
+647 TTEY
-652 PIEDTNQTTTIE
+652 
-664 SSETEEGYSTEFVP
+664 VP
-678 VEASE
+678 VEDSAVQIVEDSSE
-683 MQNVEESSEIVEEY
+683 DVEEYVEESS
-697 MEESKGQSND
+697 D
-707 DVSSQLESLKQL
+707 DVLSQLESLKQL

-728 EVVENK
+728 EVVESK
-734 GMKI
+734 SMKI

>member
-6 NYEILLNASLERYE
+6 NYEVLLNASLERYE

-33 SASKLS
+33 SASKLN
-39 KIENKINLLV
+39 KIENKINLLI

-70 VDVVAEENTT
+70 ENVSEETT
-80 KNISEVSPRF
+80 EKNISQVSPRF
-90 FKVPT
+90 FKVPV
-95 DFIKKHKKETVAAII
+95 DFIKKHKASTAAAIF
-110 GALGLTAF
+110 AAVGLTAV
-118 TLHGCGKEASTEP
+118 TLHGCGNEDKNSEPIVVESTES
-131 VVVEAT
+131 
-137 ETTEKAVETPVE
+137 TEKTIEEVQTVD
-149 TEAKEEFTK
+149 TEVKFTE
-158 MDSEYVELSE
+158 MDPEYVELAE
-168 SITKGLNDEISKG
+168 SITKGLDDEISKG
-181 LEVTEENKN
+181 LEVTEENKT

-211 QWANI
+211 EWANI
-216 FPNSNVTSDDI
+216 FPNSNVTSEDI
-227 MQAKYDFEFVDEKR
+227 MQAKYDLELVDEKR
-241 VTVSSNYL
+241 VTVSNQYL

-263 NNASV
+263 SGAGA
-268 ALDKVKNATTAVE
+268 ALDKVKNATTSSA
-281 KKQANSEF
+281 KKEANTEF
-289 MDCITDVF
+289 MDYITDVF
-297 NLESDNQIT
+297 NLESDNQIS

-326 LTLHK
+326 LTLHN

-345 LCNISE
+345 LCNISN
-351 NGLNVEEK
+351 NGLNVEDK
-359 SISSIQ
+359 NINSVQ

-397 IDDIVEYVENH
+397 IDDIVEYVESH

-421 EYLTKITLSPSTKSK
+421 EYLTKITLPASTKSK

-442 DGKGGHISKTD
+442 DGKGGHISKSD
-453 MQAHGV
+453 MQAHGAT
-459 NPSDPNAKEKYEQ
+459 NKEEYEQ
-472 TVRDEDAK
+472 AVRDEDAK

-488 SDNDGNTISSGEN
+488 TDNDGNTISSGSN

-526 ENGGSNT
+526 ENGGSST
-533 APDGSSSAY
+533 APSGSSSAY

-547 NGWNDAKKRNES
+547 NGWKDAKKRNENS
-559 NQTTYVPTDNGDTTT
+559 QTTYIPTNDGDTTT
-574 TESTET
+574 SESTET
-580 VDDYKPDTKIPTNDN
+580 VDDYTTDPTTPDNNTND
-595 TNNNTTTEFV
+595 NTTTEFV
-605 PIDNGDTTTTEST
+605 PIDDGDTTTSETTETVDDYTTDYVPVDETNDQTTTSEST

-632 ESTTTIESTETIEDY
+632 ETNNQVTTTESSEVEEGY
-647 TTEYE
+647 TTEY
-652 PIEDTNQTTTIE
+652 
-664 SSETEEGYSTEFVP
+664 VP
-678 VEASE
+678 VEDSAVQIVEDSSE
-683 MQNVEESSEIVEEY
+683 DVEEYVEESS
-697 MEESKGQSND
+697 D
-707 DVSSQLESLKQL
+707 DVLSQLESLKQL

-728 EVVENK
+728 EVVESK
-734 GMKI
+734 SMKI

>member
-6 NYEILLNASLERYE
+6 NYEVLLNASLERYE

-39 KIENKINLLV
+39 KIENKINLLI
-49 QDSEVK
+49 QDSGVK

-70 VDVVAEENTT
+70 ENVSEETT
-80 KNISEVSPRF
+80 EKNISQVSPRF
-90 FKVPT
+90 FKVPV
-95 DFIKKHKKETVAAII
+95 DFIKKHKASTAAAIF
-110 GALGLTAF
+110 AAVGLTAV
-118 TLHGCGKEASTEP
+118 TLHGCGNEDKNSEPIIVESTEST
-131 VVVEAT
+131 ENAT
-137 ETTEKAVETPVE
+137 EEVQKNDTEVQF
-149 TEAKEEFTK
+149 TE
-158 MDSEYVELSE
+158 MDSEYVELAE

-181 LEVTEENKN
+181 LEVTEENKG

-200 VLNQMDTLTDE
+200 MLNQVDTLTDE
-211 QWANI
+211 EWANI
-216 FPNSNVTSDDI
+216 FPSSNITSEDI
-227 MQAKYDFEFVDEKR
+227 MQAKYDLELVDEKR
-241 VTVSSNYL
+241 VTVSNQYL
-249 DYSLIFNEADSKML
+249 DYSLMFNETDSKML
-263 NNASV
+263 SDAGV
-268 ALDKVKNATTAVE
+268 ALDKVKNATTSVA
-281 KKQANSEF
+281 KKEANAEF
-289 MDCITDVF
+289 MDYITDVF
-297 NLESDNQIT
+297 NLESDNQIS

-326 LTLHK
+326 LTLHN

-345 LCNISE
+345 LCSIS
-351 NGLNVEEK
+351 NSDLNVEEK
-359 SISSIQ
+359 NINSIQ

-397 IDDIVEYVENH
+397 IDDIVEYVESH

-421 EYLTKITLSPSTKSK
+421 EYLTKITLPASTKSK

-442 DGKGGHISKTD
+442 DGKGGHISKSD
-453 MQAHGV
+453 MQAHGAT
-459 NPSDPNAKEKYEQ
+459 NKEEYEQ
-472 TVRDEDAK
+472 AVRDEDAK

-488 SDNDGNTISSGEN
+488 TDNDGNTISSGSN

-526 ENGGSNT
+526 ESGGSST
-533 APDGSSSAY
+533 APSESSSAY

-547 NGWNDAKKRNES
+547 NGWKDAKKRNENS
-559 NQTTYVPTDNGDTTT
+559 QTTYIPTNDDDTTT
-574 TESTET
+574 SETTET
-580 VDDYKPDTKIPTNDN
+580 VDDYTTDPTTPDNNTND
-595 TNNNTTTEFV
+595 NTTTEFV
-605 PIDNGDTTTTEST
+605 PIDDGDTTTSETTETVDDYTTDYVPVDETNDQTTTSEST

-623 YTTDYVPVD
+623 YTTNYVPVD
-632 ESTTTIESTETIEDY
+632 ETNNQVTTTESSEVEEGY
-647 TTEYE
+647 TTEYV
-652 PIEDTNQTTTIE
+652 PIENSEVQNIEE
-664 SSETEEGYSTEFVP
+664 SSET
-678 VEASE
+678 
-683 MQNVEESSEIVEEY
+683 IEEY
-697 MEESKGQSND
+697 KEESKGQSSD
-707 DVSSQLESLKQL
+707 DISSQLESLKQL
-719 RDLILNDTN
+719 RDLILSDTN
-728 EVVENK
+728 EVVETK

>member
-6 NYEILLNASLERYE
+6 NYEVLLNASLERYE

-33 SASKLS
+33 SASKLN
-39 KIENKINLLV
+39 KIENKINLLI

-70 VDVVAEENTT
+70 ENVSEETT
-80 KNISEVSPRF
+80 EKNISQVSPRF
-90 FKVPT
+90 FKVPV
-95 DFIKKHKKETVAAII
+95 DFIKKHKASTAAAIF
-110 GALGLTAF
+110 AAVGLTAV
-118 TLHGCGKEASTEP
+118 TLHGCGNEDKNSEPIVVESTES
-131 VVVEAT
+131 
-137 ETTEKAVETPVE
+137 TEKTIEEVQTVD
-149 TEAKEEFTK
+149 TEVKFTE
-158 MDSEYVELSE
+158 MDPEYVELAE
-168 SITKGLNDEISKG
+168 SITKGLDDEISKG
-181 LEVTEENKN
+181 LEVTEENKT

-211 QWANI
+211 EWANI
-216 FPNSNVTSDDI
+216 FPNSNVTSEDI
-227 MQAKYDFEFVDEKR
+227 MQAKYDLELVDEKR
-241 VTVSSNYL
+241 VTVSNQYL

-263 NNASV
+263 SGAGA
-268 ALDKVKNATTAVE
+268 ALDKVKNATTSSA
-281 KKQANSEF
+281 KKEANTEF
-289 MDCITDVF
+289 MDYITDVF
-297 NLESDNQIT
+297 NLESDNQIS
-306 PYSFRAIDTFRNVYF
+306 PYSFRAIDTFRNVYC

-326 LTLHK
+326 LTLHN

-345 LCNISE
+345 LCNISN
-351 NGLNVEEK
+351 NGLNVEDK
-359 SISSIQ
+359 NINSVQ

-397 IDDIVEYVENH
+397 IDDIVEYVESH

-421 EYLTKITLSPSTKSK
+421 EYLTKITLPASTKSK

-442 DGKGGHISKTD
+442 DGKGGHISKSD
-453 MQAHGV
+453 MQAHGAT
-459 NPSDPNAKEKYEQ
+459 NKEEYEQ
-472 TVRDEDAK
+472 AVRDEDAK

-488 SDNDGNTISSGEN
+488 TDNDGNTISSGSN

-526 ENGGSNT
+526 ENGGSST
-533 APDGSSSAY
+533 APSGSSSAY

-547 NGWNDAKKRNES
+547 NGWKDAKKRNENS
-559 NQTTYVPTDNGDTTT
+559 QTTYIPTNDGDTTT
-574 TESTET
+574 SESTET
-580 VDDYKPDTKIPTNDN
+580 VDDYTTDYVPVDETNDQ
-595 TNNNTTTEFV
+595 TTTS
-605 PIDNGDTTTTEST
+605 EST

-632 ESTTTIESTETIEDY
+632 ETSNQVTTTESSEVEEGY
-647 TTEYE
+647 TTEY
-652 PIEDTNQTTTIE
+652 
-664 SSETEEGYSTEFVP
+664 VP
-678 VEASE
+678 VEDPAVQIVEDSSE
-683 MQNVEESSEIVEEY
+683 DVEEYVEESS
-697 MEESKGQSND
+697 D
-707 DVSSQLESLKQL
+707 DVLSQLESLKQL

-728 EVVENK
+728 EVVESK
-734 GMKI
+734 SMKI

>member
-6 NYEILLNASLERYE
+6 NYEVLLNASLERYE

-33 SASKLS
+33 SASKLN
-39 KIENKINLLV
+39 KIENKINLLI

-70 VDVVAEENTT
+70 ENVSEETT
-80 KNISEVSPRF
+80 EKNISQVSPRS
-90 FKVPT
+90 FKVAK
-95 DFIKKHKKETVAAII
+95 DFLKKHKASTAAAIF
-110 GALGLTAF
+110 AAVGLTAV
-118 TLHGCGKEASTEP
+118 TLHGCGNEDKNSEPIVVESTES
-131 VVVEAT
+131 
-137 ETTEKAVETPVE
+137 TEKTIEEVQTVD
-149 TEAKEEFTK
+149 TEVKFTE
-158 MDSEYVELSE
+158 MDPEYVELAE
-168 SITKGLNDEISKG
+168 SITKGLDDEISKG
-181 LEVTEENKN
+181 LEVTEENKT

-211 QWANI
+211 EWANI
-216 FPNSNVTSDDI
+216 FPNSNVTSEDI
-227 MQAKYDFEFVDEKR
+227 MQAKYDLELVDEKR
-241 VTVSSNYL
+241 VTVSNQYL

-263 NNASV
+263 SGAGA
-268 ALDKVKNATTAVE
+268 ALDKVKNATTSSA
-281 KKQANSEF
+281 KKEANTEF
-289 MDCITDVF
+289 MDYITDVF
-297 NLESDNQIT
+297 NLESDNQIS

-326 LTLHK
+326 LTLHN

-345 LCNISE
+345 LCSISN
-351 NGLNVEEK
+351 NGLNVEDK
-359 SISSIQ
+359 NINSVQ

-397 IDDIVEYVENH
+397 IDDIVEYVESH

-421 EYLTKITLSPSTKSK
+421 EYLAKITLPASTKSK

-442 DGKGGHISKTD
+442 DGKGGHISKSD
-453 MQAHGV
+453 MQAHGAT
-459 NPSDPNAKEKYEQ
+459 NKEEYEQ
-472 TVRDEDAK
+472 AVRDEDTK

-488 SDNDGNTISSGEN
+488 TDNDGNTISSGSN

-526 ENGGSNT
+526 ENGGSST
-533 APDGSSSAY
+533 APSGSSSAY

-547 NGWNDAKKRNES
+547 NGWKDAKKRNENS
-559 NQTTYVPTDNGDTTT
+559 QTTYIPTNDGDTTT
-574 TESTET
+574 SETTET
-580 VDDYKPDTKIPTNDN
+580 VDDYTTDPTTPDNNTND
-595 TNNNTTTEFV
+595 NTTTEFV
-605 PIDNGDTTTTEST
+605 PIDDGDTTTSETTETVDDYTTDYVPVDETNDQTTTSEST

-632 ESTTTIESTETIEDY
+632 ETNNQVTTTESSEVEEGY
-647 TTEYE
+647 TTEY
-652 PIEDTNQTTTIE
+652 
-664 SSETEEGYSTEFVP
+664 VP
-678 VEASE
+678 VEDSSE
-683 MQNVEESSEIVEEY
+683 DVEEYAEESS
-697 MEESKGQSND
+697 D
-707 DVSSQLESLKQL
+707 DVLSQLESLKQL

-728 EVVENK
+728 EVVESK
-734 GMKI
+734 SMKI

>member
-6 NYEILLNASLERYE
+6 NYEVLLNASLERYE

-39 KIENKINLLV
+39 KIENKINLLI
-49 QDSEVK
+49 QNSEVK

-70 VDVVAEENTT
+70 ENVSEETT
-80 KNISEVSPRF
+80 EKNISQVSPRF
-90 FKVPT
+90 FKVPV
-95 DFIKKHKKETVAAII
+95 DFIKKHKASTAAAIF
-110 GALGLTAF
+110 AAVGLTAV
-118 TLHGCGKEASTEP
+118 TLHGCGNEDKNSEPIIVESTEST
-131 VVVEAT
+131 ENAT
-137 ETTEKAVETPVE
+137 EEVQKNDTEVQF
-149 TEAKEEFTK
+149 TE
-158 MDSEYVELSE
+158 MDSEYVELAE

-181 LEVTEENKN
+181 LEVTEENKG

-200 VLNQMDTLTDE
+200 MLNQVDTLTDE
-211 QWANI
+211 EWANI
-216 FPNSNVTSDDI
+216 FPSSNITSEDI
-227 MQAKYDFEFVDEKR
+227 MQAKYDLELVDEKR
-241 VTVSSNYL
+241 VTVSNQYL
-249 DYSLIFNEADSKML
+249 DYSLMFNETDSKML
-263 NNASV
+263 SGAGV
-268 ALDKVKNATTAVE
+268 ALDKVKNATTSVA
-281 KKQANSEF
+281 KKEANAEF
-289 MDCITDVF
+289 MDYITDVF
-297 NLESDNQIT
+297 NLESDNQIS

-326 LTLHK
+326 LTLHN

-345 LCNISE
+345 LCNISN
-351 NGLNVEEK
+351 NGLNVEDK
-359 SISSIQ
+359 NINSVQ

-397 IDDIVEYVENH
+397 IDDIVEYVESH

-421 EYLTKITLSPSTKSK
+421 EYLTKITLPASTKSK

-442 DGKGGHISKTD
+442 DGKGGHISKSD
-453 MQAHGV
+453 MQAHGAT
-459 NPSDPNAKEKYEQ
+459 NKEEYEQ
-472 TVRDEDAK
+472 AVRDEDAK

-488 SDNDGNTISSGEN
+488 TDNDGNTISSGSN

-526 ENGGSNT
+526 ENGGSST
-533 APDGSSSAY
+533 APSESSSAY

-547 NGWNDAKKRNES
+547 NGWKDAKKRNENS
-559 NQTTYVPTDNGDTTT
+559 QTTYIPTNDDDTTT
-574 TESTET
+574 SETTET
-580 VDDYKPDTKIPTNDN
+580 VDDYTTDPTTPDNNTND
-595 TNNNTTTEFV
+595 NTTTEFV
-605 PIDNGDTTTTEST
+605 PIDDGDTTTSETT
-618 ETVED
+618 ETVDD

-632 ESTTTIESTETIEDY
+632 ETNNQVTTTESSEIEEGY
-647 TTEYE
+647 TTEYV
-652 PIEDTNQTTTIE
+652 PIENSEVQNIEE
-664 SSETEEGYSTEFVP
+664 SSET
-678 VEASE
+678 
-683 MQNVEESSEIVEEY
+683 IEEY
-697 MEESKGQSND
+697 KEESKGQSSD
-707 DVSSQLESLKQL
+707 DISSQLESLKQL
-719 RDLILNDTN
+719 RDLILSDTN
-728 EVVENK
+728 EVVETK

>member
-6 NYEILLNASLERYE
+6 NYEVLLNASLERYE

-33 SASKLS
+33 SASKLN
-39 KIENKINLLV
+39 KIENKINLLI

-70 VDVVAEENTT
+70 ENVSEETT
-80 KNISEVSPRF
+80 EKNISQVSPRS
-90 FKVPT
+90 FKVAK
-95 DFIKKHKKETVAAII
+95 DFLKKHKASTAAAIF
-110 GALGLTAF
+110 AAVGLTAV
-118 TLHGCGKEASTEP
+118 TLHGCGNEDKNSEPIVVESTES
-131 VVVEAT
+131 
-137 ETTEKAVETPVE
+137 TEKTIEEVQTVD
-149 TEAKEEFTK
+149 TEVKFTE
-158 MDSEYVELSE
+158 MDPEYVELAE
-168 SITKGLNDEISKG
+168 SITKGLDDEISKG
-181 LEVTEENKN
+181 LEVTEENKT

-211 QWANI
+211 EWANI
-216 FPNSNVTSDDI
+216 FPNSNVTSEDI
-227 MQAKYDFEFVDEKR
+227 MQAKYDLELVDEKR
-241 VTVSSNYL
+241 VTVSNQYL

-263 NNASV
+263 SGAGA
-268 ALDKVKNATTAVE
+268 ALDKVKNATTSSA
-281 KKQANSEF
+281 KKEANTEF
-289 MDCITDVF
+289 MDYITDVF
-297 NLESDNQIT
+297 NLESDNQIS

-326 LTLHK
+326 LTLHN

-345 LCNISE
+345 LCSISN
-351 NGLNVEEK
+351 NGLNVEDK
-359 SISSIQ
+359 NINSVQ

-397 IDDIVEYVENH
+397 IDDIVEYVESH

-421 EYLTKITLSPSTKSK
+421 EYLAKITLPASTKSK

-442 DGKGGHISKTD
+442 DGKGGHISKSD
-453 MQAHGV
+453 MQAHGAT
-459 NPSDPNAKEKYEQ
+459 NKEEYEQ
-472 TVRDEDAK
+472 AVRDEDAK

-488 SDNDGNTISSGEN
+488 TDNDGNTISSGSN

-526 ENGGSNT
+526 ENGGSST
-533 APDGSSSAY
+533 APSGSSSAY

-547 NGWNDAKKRNES
+547 NGWKDAKKRNENS
-559 NQTTYVPTDNGDTTT
+559 QTTYIPTNDGDTTT
-574 TESTET
+574 SETTET
-580 VDDYKPDTKIPTNDN
+580 VDDYTTDPTTPDNNTND
-595 TNNNTTTEFV
+595 NTTTEFV
-605 PIDNGDTTTTEST
+605 PIDDGDTTTSETT
-618 ETVED
+618 ETVDD

-632 ESTTTIESTETIEDY
+632 ETNNQVTTTESSEVEEGY
-647 TTEYE
+647 TTEY
-652 PIEDTNQTTTIE
+652 
-664 SSETEEGYSTEFVP
+664 VP
-678 VEASE
+678 VEDSSE
-683 MQNVEESSEIVEEY
+683 DVEEYAEESS
-697 MEESKGQSND
+697 D
-707 DVSSQLESLKQL
+707 DVLSQLESLKQL

-728 EVVENK
+728 EVVESK
-734 GMKI
+734 SMKI

>member
-6 NYEILLNASLERYE
+6 NYEVLLNASLERYE

-39 KIENKINLLV
+39 KIENKINLLI
-49 QDSEVK
+49 QNSEVK

-70 VDVVAEENTT
+70 ENVSEETT
-80 KNISEVSPRF
+80 EKNISQVSPRF
-90 FKVPT
+90 FKVPV
-95 DFIKKHKKETVAAII
+95 DFIKKHKASTAAAIF
-110 GALGLTAF
+110 AAVGLTAV
-118 TLHGCGKEASTEP
+118 TLHGCGNEDKNSEPIIVESTEST
-131 VVVEAT
+131 ENAT
-137 ETTEKAVETPVE
+137 EEVQKNDTEVQF
-149 TEAKEEFTK
+149 TE
-158 MDSEYVELSE
+158 MDSEYVELAE

-181 LEVTEENKN
+181 LEVTEENKG

-200 VLNQMDTLTDE
+200 MLNQVDTLTDE
-211 QWANI
+211 EWANI
-216 FPNSNVTSDDI
+216 FPSSNITSEDI
-227 MQAKYDFEFVDEKR
+227 MQAKYDLELVDEKR
-241 VTVSSNYL
+241 VTVSNQYL
-249 DYSLIFNEADSKML
+249 DYSLMFNETDSKML
-263 NNASV
+263 SGAGV
-268 ALDKVKNATTAVE
+268 ALDKVKNATTSVA
-281 KKQANSEF
+281 KKEANAEF
-289 MDCITDVF
+289 MDYITDVF
-297 NLESDNQIT
+297 NLESDNQIS

-326 LTLHK
+326 LTLHN

-345 LCNISE
+345 LCNISN
-351 NGLNVEEK
+351 NGLNVEDK
-359 SISSIQ
+359 NINSVQ

-397 IDDIVEYVENH
+397 IDDIVEYVESH

-421 EYLTKITLSPSTKSK
+421 EYLTKITLPASTKSK

-442 DGKGGHISKTD
+442 DGKGGHISKSD
-453 MQAHGV
+453 MQAHGAT
-459 NPSDPNAKEKYEQ
+459 NKEEYEQ
-472 TVRDEDAK
+472 AVRDEDAK

-488 SDNDGNTISSGEN
+488 TDNDGNTISSGSN

-526 ENGGSNT
+526 ENGGSST
-533 APDGSSSAY
+533 APSESSSAY

-547 NGWNDAKKRNES
+547 NGWKDAKKRNENS
-559 NQTTYVPTDNGDTTT
+559 QTTYIPTNDDDTTT
-574 TESTET
+574 SETTET
-580 VDDYKPDTKIPTNDN
+580 VDDYTTDPTTPDNNTND
-595 TNNNTTTEFV
+595 NTTTEFV
-605 PIDNGDTTTTEST
+605 PIDDGDTTTSETT
-618 ETVED
+618 ETVDD

-632 ESTTTIESTETIEDY
+632 ETNNQVTTTESSEVEEGY
-647 TTEYE
+647 TTEYV
-652 PIEDTNQTTTIE
+652 PIENSEVQNIEE
-664 SSETEEGYSTEFVP
+664 SSET
-678 VEASE
+678 
-683 MQNVEESSEIVEEY
+683 IEEY
-697 MEESKGQSND
+697 KEESKGQSSD
-707 DVSSQLESLKQL
+707 DISSQLESLKQL
-719 RDLILNDTN
+719 RDLILSDTN
-728 EVVENK
+728 EVVETK

>member
-6 NYEILLNASLERYE
+6 NYEVLLNASLERYE

-39 KIENKINLLV
+39 KIENKINLLI
-49 QDSEVK
+49 QDSGVK

-70 VDVVAEENTT
+70 ENVSEETT
-80 KNISEVSPRF
+80 EKNISQVSPRF
-90 FKVPT
+90 FKVPV
-95 DFIKKHKKETVAAII
+95 DFIKKHKASTAAAIF
-110 GALGLTAF
+110 AAVGLTAV
-118 TLHGCGKEASTEP
+118 TLHGCGNEDKNSEP
-131 VVVEAT
+131 IIV
-137 ETTEKAVETPVE
+137 ETTES
-149 TEAKEEFTK
+149 TENATEEVQKNDTEVQFTE
-158 MDSEYVELSE
+158 MDSEYVELAE

-181 LEVTEENKN
+181 LEVTEENKG

-200 VLNQMDTLTDE
+200 MLNQVDTLTDE
-211 QWANI
+211 EWANI
-216 FPNSNVTSDDI
+216 FPSSNITSEDI
-227 MQAKYDFEFVDEKR
+227 MQAKYDLELVDEKR
-241 VTVSSNYL
+241 VTVSNQYL
-249 DYSLIFNEADSKML
+249 DYSLMFNETDSKML
-263 NNASV
+263 SDAGV
-268 ALDKVKNATTAVE
+268 ALDKVKNATTSVA
-281 KKQANSEF
+281 KKEANAEF
-289 MDCITDVF
+289 MDYITDVF
-297 NLESDNQIT
+297 NLESDNQIS

-326 LTLHK
+326 LTLHN

-345 LCNISE
+345 LCSIS
-351 NGLNVEEK
+351 NSDLNVEEK
-359 SISSIQ
+359 NINSIQ

-397 IDDIVEYVENH
+397 IDDIVEYVESH

-421 EYLTKITLSPSTKSK
+421 EYLTKITLPASTKSK

-442 DGKGGHISKTD
+442 DGKGGHISKSD
-453 MQAHGV
+453 MQAHGAT
-459 NPSDPNAKEKYEQ
+459 NKEEYEQ
-472 TVRDEDAK
+472 AVRDEDAK

-488 SDNDGNTISSGEN
+488 TDNDGNTISSGSN

-526 ENGGSNT
+526 ENGGSST
-533 APDGSSSAY
+533 APSESSSAY

-547 NGWNDAKKRNES
+547 NGWKDAKKRNENS
-559 NQTTYVPTDNGDTTT
+559 QTTYIPTNDDDTTT
-574 TESTET
+574 SETTET
-580 VDDYKPDTKIPTNDN
+580 VDDYTTDPTTPDNNTND
-595 TNNNTTTEFV
+595 NTTTEFV
-605 PIDNGDTTTTEST
+605 PIDDGDTTTSETTETVDDYTTDYVPVDETNDQTTTSEST

-632 ESTTTIESTETIEDY
+632 ETNNQVTTTESSEVEEGY
-647 TTEYE
+647 TTEYV
-652 PIEDTNQTTTIE
+652 PIENSEVQNIEE
-664 SSETEEGYSTEFVP
+664 SSET
-678 VEASE
+678 
-683 MQNVEESSEIVEEY
+683 IEEY
-697 MEESKGQSND
+697 KEESKGQSSD
-707 DVSSQLESLKQL
+707 DISSQLESLKQL
-719 RDLILNDTN
+719 RDLILSDTN
-728 EVVENK
+728 EVVETK

>member
-6 NYEILLNASLERYE
+6 NYEVLLNASLERYE

-33 SASKLS
+33 SASKLN
-39 KIENKINLLV
+39 KIENKINLLI

-70 VDVVAEENTT
+70 ENVSEETT
-80 KNISEVSPRF
+80 EKNISQVSPRF
-90 FKVPT
+90 FKVPV
-95 DFIKKHKKETVAAII
+95 DFIKKHKASTAAAIF
-110 GALGLTAF
+110 AAVGLTAV
-118 TLHGCGKEASTEP
+118 TLHGCGNEDKNSEPIVVESTES
-131 VVVEAT
+131 
-137 ETTEKAVETPVE
+137 TEKTIEEVQTVD
-149 TEAKEEFTK
+149 TEVKFTE
-158 MDSEYVELSE
+158 MDPEYVELAE
-168 SITKGLNDEISKG
+168 SITKGLDDEISKG
-181 LEVTEENKN
+181 LEVTEENKT

-211 QWANI
+211 EWANI
-216 FPNSNVTSDDI
+216 FPNSNVTSEDI
-227 MQAKYDFEFVDEKR
+227 MQAKYDLELVDEKR
-241 VTVSSNYL
+241 VTVSNQYL

-263 NNASV
+263 SGAGA
-268 ALDKVKNATTAVE
+268 ALDKVKNATTSSA
-281 KKQANSEF
+281 KKEANTEF
-289 MDCITDVF
+289 MDYITDVF
-297 NLESDNQIT
+297 NLESDNQIS

-326 LTLHK
+326 LTLHN

-345 LCNISE
+345 LCNISN
-351 NGLNVEEK
+351 NGLNVEDK
-359 SISSIQ
+359 NINSVQ

-397 IDDIVEYVENH
+397 IDDIVEYVESH

-421 EYLTKITLSPSTKSK
+421 EYLTKITLPASTKSK

-442 DGKGGHISKTD
+442 DGKGGHISKSD
-453 MQAHGV
+453 MQAHGAT
-459 NPSDPNAKEKYEQ
+459 NKEEYEQ
-472 TVRDEDAK
+472 AVRDEDAK

-488 SDNDGNTISSGEN
+488 TDNDGNTISSGSN

-526 ENGGSNT
+526 ENGGSST
-533 APDGSSSAY
+533 APSGSSSAY

-547 NGWNDAKKRNES
+547 NGWKDAKKRNENS
-559 NQTTYVPTDNGDTTT
+559 QTTYIPTNDGDTTT
-574 TESTET
+574 SESTET
-580 VDDYKPDTKIPTNDN
+580 VDDYTTDPTTPDNNTND
-595 TNNNTTTEFV
+595 NTTTEFV
-605 PIDNGDTTTTEST
+605 PIDDGDTTTSETTETVDDYTTDYVPVDETNDQTTTSEST

-632 ESTTTIESTETIEDY
+632 ETSNQVTTTESSEVEEGY
-647 TTEYE
+647 TTEY
-652 PIEDTNQTTTIE
+652 
-664 SSETEEGYSTEFVP
+664 VP
-678 VEASE
+678 VEDPAVQIVEDSSE
-683 MQNVEESSEIVEEY
+683 DVEEYVEESS
-697 MEESKGQSND
+697 D
-707 DVSSQLESLKQL
+707 DVLSQLESLKQL

-728 EVVENK
+728 EVVESK
-734 GMKI
+734 SMKI

>member
-6 NYEILLNASLERYE
+6 NYEVLLNASLERYE

-39 KIENKINLLV
+39 KIENKINLLI

-70 VDVVAEENTT
+70 ENVSEETT
-80 KNISEVSPRF
+80 EKNISQVSPRF
-90 FKVPT
+90 FKVPV
-95 DFIKKHKKETVAAII
+95 DFIKKHKASTAAAIF
-110 GALGLTAF
+110 AAVGLTAV
-118 TLHGCGKEASTEP
+118 TLHGCGNEDKNSEPIVVESTES
-131 VVVEAT
+131 
-137 ETTEKAVETPVE
+137 TEKTIEEVQTVD
-149 TEAKEEFTK
+149 TEVKFTE
-158 MDSEYVELSE
+158 MDPEYVELAE
-168 SITKGLNDEISKG
+168 SITKGLDDEISKG
-181 LEVTEENKN
+181 LEVTEENKT

-211 QWANI
+211 EWANI
-216 FPNSNVTSDDI
+216 FPNSNVTSEDI
-227 MQAKYDFEFVDEKR
+227 MQAKYDLELVDEKR
-241 VTVSSNYL
+241 VTVSNQYL

-263 NNASV
+263 SGAGA
-268 ALDKVKNATTAVE
+268 ALDKVKNATTSSA
-281 KKQANSEF
+281 KKEANTEF
-289 MDCITDVF
+289 MNYITDVF
-297 NLESDNQIT
+297 NLESDNQIS

-326 LTLHK
+326 LTLHN

-345 LCNISE
+345 LCNISN
-351 NGLNVEEK
+351 NGLNVEDK
-359 SISSIQ
+359 NINSVQ

-397 IDDIVEYVENH
+397 IDDIVEYVESH

-421 EYLTKITLSPSTKSK
+421 EYLTKITLPASTKSK

-442 DGKGGHISKTD
+442 DGKGGHISKSD
-453 MQAHGV
+453 MQAHGAT
-459 NPSDPNAKEKYEQ
+459 NKEEYEQ
-472 TVRDEDAK
+472 AVRDEDAK

-488 SDNDGNTISSGEN
+488 TDNDGNTISSGSN

-526 ENGGSNT
+526 ENGGSST
-533 APDGSSSAY
+533 APSGSSSAY

-547 NGWNDAKKRNES
+547 NGWKDAKKRNENS
-559 NQTTYVPTDNGDTTT
+559 QTTYIPTNDGDTTT
-574 TESTET
+574 SETTET
-580 VDDYKPDTKIPTNDN
+580 VDDYTTDPTTPDNNTND
-595 TNNNTTTEFV
+595 NTTTEFV
-605 PIDNGDTTTTEST
+605 PIDDGDTTTSETT
-618 ETVED
+618 ETVDD

-632 ESTTTIESTETIEDY
+632 ETNNQVTTTESSEVEEGY
-647 TTEYE
+647 TTEY
-652 PIEDTNQTTTIE
+652 
-664 SSETEEGYSTEFVP
+664 VP
-678 VEASE
+678 VEDSAVQIVEDSSE
-683 MQNVEESSEIVEEY
+683 DVEECVEESS
-697 MEESKGQSND
+697 D
-707 DVSSQLESLKQL
+707 DVLSQLESLKQL

-728 EVVENK
+728 EVVESK
-734 GMKI
+734 SMKI

>member
-6 NYEILLNASLERYE
+6 NYEVLLNASLERYE

-39 KIENKINLLV
+39 KIENKINLLI

-70 VDVVAEENTT
+70 ENVSEETT
-80 KNISEVSPRF
+80 EKNISQVSPRF
-90 FKVPT
+90 FKVPV
-95 DFIKKHKKETVAAII
+95 DFIKKHKASTAVAIFA
-110 GALGLTAF
+110 AVGLTAV
-118 TLHGCGKEASTEP
+118 TLHGCGNEDKNSEPIVVESTES
-131 VVVEAT
+131 
-137 ETTEKAVETPVE
+137 TEKTIEEVQTVD
-149 TEAKEEFTK
+149 TEVKFTE
-158 MDSEYVELSE
+158 MDPEYVELAE
-168 SITKGLNDEISKG
+168 SITKGLDDEISKG
-181 LEVTEENKN
+181 LEVTEENKT

-211 QWANI
+211 EWANI
-216 FPNSNVTSDDI
+216 FPNSNVTSEDI
-227 MQAKYDFEFVDEKR
+227 MQAKYDLELVDEKR
-241 VTVSSNYL
+241 VTVSNQYL

-263 NNASV
+263 SGAGA
-268 ALDKVKNATTAVE
+268 ALDKVKNATTSSA
-281 KKQANSEF
+281 KKEANTEF
-289 MDCITDVF
+289 MNYITDVF
-297 NLESDNQIT
+297 NLESDNQIS

-326 LTLHK
+326 LTLHN

-345 LCNISE
+345 LCNISN
-351 NGLNVEEK
+351 NGLNVEDK
-359 SISSIQ
+359 NINSVQ

-397 IDDIVEYVENH
+397 IDDIVEYVESH

-421 EYLTKITLSPSTKSK
+421 EYLTKITLPASTKSK

-442 DGKGGHISKTD
+442 DGKGGHISKSD
-453 MQAHGV
+453 MQAHGAT
-459 NPSDPNAKEKYEQ
+459 NKEEYEQ
-472 TVRDEDAK
+472 AVRDEDAK

-488 SDNDGNTISSGEN
+488 TDNDGNTISSGSN

-526 ENGGSNT
+526 ENGGSST
-533 APDGSSSAY
+533 APSGSSSAY

-547 NGWNDAKKRNES
+547 NGWKDAKKRNENS
-559 NQTTYVPTDNGDTTT
+559 QTTYIPTNDGDTTT
-574 TESTET
+574 SETTET
-580 VDDYKPDTKIPTNDN
+580 VDDYTTDYVPVDETNDQ
-595 TNNNTTTEFV
+595 TTTS
-605 PIDNGDTTTTEST
+605 EST

-623 YTTDYVPVD
+623 YTTDYVPV
-632 ESTTTIESTETIEDY
+632 EDSAVQIVEDSPEDVE
-647 TTEYE
+647 EY
-652 PIEDTNQTTTIE
+652 
-664 SSETEEGYSTEFVP
+664 
-678 VEASE
+678 
-683 MQNVEESSEIVEEY
+683 VEESS
-697 MEESKGQSND
+697 D
-707 DVSSQLESLKQL
+707 DVLSQLESLKQL

-728 EVVENK
+728 EVVESK
-734 GMKI
+734 SMKI

>member
-6 NYEILLNASLERYE
+6 NYEVLLNASLERYE

-39 KIENKINLLV
+39 KIENKINLLI
-49 QDSEVK
+49 QDSGVK

-70 VDVVAEENTT
+70 ENVSEETT
-80 KNISEVSPRF
+80 EKNISQVSPRF
-90 FKVPT
+90 FKVPV
-95 DFIKKHKKETVAAII
+95 DFIKKHKASTAAAIF
-110 GALGLTAF
+110 AAVGLTAV
-118 TLHGCGKEASTEP
+118 TLHGCGNEDKNSEPIIVESTEST
-131 VVVEAT
+131 ENAT
-137 ETTEKAVETPVE
+137 EEVQKNDTEVQF
-149 TEAKEEFTK
+149 TE
-158 MDSEYVELSE
+158 MDSEYVELAE

-181 LEVTEENKN
+181 LEVTEENKG

-200 VLNQMDTLTDE
+200 MLNQVDTLTDE
-211 QWANI
+211 EWANI
-216 FPNSNVTSDDI
+216 FPSSNITSEDI
-227 MQAKYDFEFVDEKR
+227 MQAKYDLELVDEKR
-241 VTVSSNYL
+241 VTVSNQYL
-249 DYSLIFNEADSKML
+249 DYSLMFNETDSKML
-263 NNASV
+263 SDAGV
-268 ALDKVKNATTAVE
+268 ALDKVKNATTSVA
-281 KKQANSEF
+281 KKEANAEF
-289 MDCITDVF
+289 MDYITDVF
-297 NLESDNQIT
+297 NLESDNQIS

-326 LTLHK
+326 LTLHN

-345 LCNISE
+345 LCSIS
-351 NGLNVEEK
+351 NSDLNVEEK
-359 SISSIQ
+359 NINSIQ

-397 IDDIVEYVENH
+397 IDDIVEYVESH

-421 EYLTKITLSPSTKSK
+421 EYLTKITLPASTKSK

-442 DGKGGHISKTD
+442 DGKGGHISKSD
-453 MQAHGV
+453 MQAHGAT
-459 NPSDPNAKEKYEQ
+459 NKEEYEQ
-472 TVRDEDAK
+472 AVRDEDAK

-488 SDNDGNTISSGEN
+488 TDNDGNTISSGSN

-526 ENGGSNT
+526 ENGGSST
-533 APDGSSSAY
+533 APSESSSAY

-547 NGWNDAKKRNES
+547 NGWKDAKKRNENS
-559 NQTTYVPTDNGDTTT
+559 QTTYIPTNDDDTTT
-574 TESTET
+574 SETTET
-580 VDDYKPDTKIPTNDN
+580 VDDYTTDYVPVDETNDQ
-595 TNNNTTTEFV
+595 TTTS
-605 PIDNGDTTTTEST
+605 EST

-632 ESTTTIESTETIEDY
+632 ETNNQVTTTESSEVEEGY
-647 TTEYE
+647 TTEYV
-652 PIEDTNQTTTIE
+652 PIENSEVQNIEE
-664 SSETEEGYSTEFVP
+664 SSET
-678 VEASE
+678 
-683 MQNVEESSEIVEEY
+683 IEEY
-697 MEESKGQSND
+697 KEESKGQSSD
-707 DVSSQLESLKQL
+707 DISSQLESLKQL
-719 RDLILNDTN
+719 RDLILSDTN
-728 EVVENK
+728 EVVETK

>member
-6 NYEILLNASLERYE
+6 NYEVLLNASLERYE

-33 SASKLS
+33 SASKLN
-39 KIENKINLLV
+39 KIENKINLLI

-70 VDVVAEENTT
+70 ENVSEETT
-80 KNISEVSPRF
+80 EKNISQVSPRF
-90 FKVPT
+90 FKVPV
-95 DFIKKHKKETVAAII
+95 DFIKKHKASTAAAIF
-110 GALGLTAF
+110 AAVGLTAV
-118 TLHGCGKEASTEP
+118 TLHGCGNEDKNSEPIVVESTES
-131 VVVEAT
+131 
-137 ETTEKAVETPVE
+137 TEKTIEEVQTVD
-149 TEAKEEFTK
+149 TEVKFTE
-158 MDSEYVELSE
+158 MDPEYVELAE
-168 SITKGLNDEISKG
+168 SITKGLDDEISKG
-181 LEVTEENKN
+181 LEVTEENKT

-211 QWANI
+211 EWANI
-216 FPNSNVTSDDI
+216 FPNSNVTSEDI
-227 MQAKYDFEFVDEKR
+227 MQAKYDLELVDEKR
-241 VTVSSNYL
+241 VTVSNQYL

-263 NNASV
+263 SGAGA
-268 ALDKVKNATTAVE
+268 ALDKVKNATTSSA
-281 KKQANSEF
+281 KKEANTEF
-289 MDCITDVF
+289 MDYITDVF
-297 NLESDNQIT
+297 NLESDNQIS

-326 LTLHK
+326 LTLHN

-345 LCNISE
+345 LCNISN
-351 NGLNVEEK
+351 NGLNVEDK
-359 SISSIQ
+359 NINSVQ

-397 IDDIVEYVENH
+397 IDDIVEYVESH

-421 EYLTKITLSPSTKSK
+421 EYLTKITLPASTKSK

-442 DGKGGHISKTD
+442 DGKGGHISKSD
-453 MQAHGV
+453 MQAHGAT
-459 NPSDPNAKEKYEQ
+459 NKEEYEQ
-472 TVRDEDAK
+472 AVRDEDAK

-488 SDNDGNTISSGEN
+488 TDNDGNTISSGSN

-526 ENGGSNT
+526 ENGGSST
-533 APDGSSSAY
+533 APSGSSSAY

-547 NGWNDAKKRNES
+547 NGWKDAKKRNENS
-559 NQTTYVPTDNGDTTT
+559 QTTYIPTNDGDTTT
-574 TESTET
+574 SESTET
-580 VDDYKPDTKIPTNDN
+580 
-595 TNNNTTTEFV
+595 EE
-605 PIDNGDTTTTEST
+605 G
-618 ETVED
+618 
-623 YTTDYVPVD
+623 
-632 ESTTTIESTETIEDY
+632 Y

-652 PIEDTNQTTTIE
+652 PIENDDQTTITE
-664 SSETEEGYSTEFVP
+664 SSETEEGYTTEYVP
-678 VEASE
+678 VEDSDVQIVEDSSE
-683 MQNVEESSEIVEEY
+683 DVEGYVEESSA
-697 MEESKGQSND
+697 
-707 DVSSQLESLKQL
+707 DVLSQLESLKQL

-728 EVVENK
+728 EVVESK
-734 GMKI
+734 SMKI